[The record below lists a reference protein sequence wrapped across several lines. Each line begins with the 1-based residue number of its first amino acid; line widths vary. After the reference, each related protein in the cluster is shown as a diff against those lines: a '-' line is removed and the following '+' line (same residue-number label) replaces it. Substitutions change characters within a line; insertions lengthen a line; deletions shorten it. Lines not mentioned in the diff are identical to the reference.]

1 MGCGLF
7 WLDMI
12 ESDTL
17 IIDTTTRIFQELAD
31 PQAVLAA
38 SDDSWKVALWN
49 ALEEAGLTLAWV
61 NEDYGGAG
69 VAISDGFD
77 ILKVAGRS
85 AVAVPLAETLLAGWL
100 LAEAGLHV
108 PQGPMTV
115 AMGSR
120 ANPLRIKDGNLH
132 GSTRGV
138 SFPGSADH
146 VACVADGES
155 GPQVV
160 LVKSESADIEVNFG
174 MAGDEIGQMVFNCA
188 PAVAAAPLP
197 NTSGPEDIMLMGAAM
212 RAQQIA
218 GALQAVLDLSV
229 SYVQERYAFG
239 RPIAKFQA
247 VQQNLARLAGETAA
261 ATAIAASAGNTIN
274 HAETFD
280 AAVLLEVAAAKIR
293 CGEAATE
300 GAAIAH
306 QAHGAMGFTDDY
318 SLHRFTLRMFQW
330 RDDFGSEA
338 EWAADLGAMVA
349 ANGADQLW
357 PMLASR

>member
-1 MGCGLF
+1 
-7 WLDMI
+7 MI
-12 ESDTL
+12 DSDTL

-31 PQAVLAA
+31 PQAVIAA
-38 SDDSWKVALWN
+38 ADDSWKAALWN
-49 ALEEAGLTLAWV
+49 ALEEAGLTLAWIH
-61 NEDYGGAG
+61 EDYGGAG

-77 ILKVAGRS
+77 ILNVAGRH
-85 AVAVPLAETLLAGWL
+85 AVSVPLAETLLAGWL
-100 LAEAGLHV
+100 LEQASLHV

-115 AMGSR
+115 AMGGR
-120 ANPLRIKDGNLH
+120 AKPLRIKEGNLH
-132 GSTRGV
+132 GRARGV
-138 SFPGSADH
+138 PFPAFADH
-146 VACVADGES
+146 VACVAVSDS
-155 GPQVV
+155 CPQVV
-160 LVKSESADIEVNFG
+160 LVKTESVDIEASLG
-174 MAGDEIGQMVFNCA
+174 MAGDELGQMVFNRA
-188 PAVAAAPLP
+188 PAIAAAPLA
-197 NTSGPEDIMLMGAAM
+197 NTSSPEDIMLMGAAM

-229 SYVQERYAFG
+229 SYAHERHAFG

-261 ATAIAASAGNTIN
+261 AKAVAASAGDTIN
-274 HAETFD
+274 HAEIFD
-280 AAVLLEVAAAKIR
+280 AAVFLEVAAAKIR

-306 QAHGAMGFTDDY
+306 QAHGAMGFTDEY
-318 SLHRFTLRMFQW
+318 VLHRFTLRMFQW

-338 EWAADLGAMVA
+338 EWAADLGAIVA